1 MNFAFQNPT
10 NLTNGIV
17 PVIHPIY
24 KLTLFLRIPKLNE
37 SVLINFKRYML
48 RDRGQRHHCRSLGKT
63 APQDS

>member
-1 MNFAFQNPT
+1 
-10 NLTNGIV
+10 
-17 PVIHPIY
+17 
-24 KLTLFLRIPKLNE
+24 LNE